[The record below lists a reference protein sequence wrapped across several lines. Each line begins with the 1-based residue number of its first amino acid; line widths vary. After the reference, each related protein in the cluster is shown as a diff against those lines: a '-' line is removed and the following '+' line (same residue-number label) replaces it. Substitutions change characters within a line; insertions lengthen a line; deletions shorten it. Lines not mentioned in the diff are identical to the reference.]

1 MRLRDCRRASGFVIT
16 LAVLAQFVVA
26 CASAPSIREARYP
39 NRGKPELFAQVV
51 RSLSAGGYE
60 VRNKDASAGVVQAF
74 RPMTGAFSKPGYGH
88 RVTVTV
94 EDNRLRITVFPME
107 GVIGGESPDEIQ
119 GEVTRLLGGT

>member
-1 MRLRDCRRASGFVIT
+1 
-16 LAVLAQFVVA
+16 
-26 CASAPSIREARYP
+26 
-39 NRGKPELFAQVV
+39 
-51 RSLSAGGYE
+51 
-60 VRNKDASAGVVQAF
+60 
-74 RPMTGAFSKPGYGH
+74 MTGAFSKPGYGH

>member
-1 MRLRDCRRASGFVIT
+1 M
-16 LAVLAQFVVA
+16 
-26 CASAPSIREARYP
+26 
-39 NRGKPELFAQVV
+39 

-94 EDNRLRITVFPME
+94 EDNRQNHGVPDGRSHWWRIT
-107 GVIGGESPDEIQ
+107 
-119 GEVTRLLGGT
+119 R